1 MKIGNNVVFLHPKL
15 KLTNMVYKFTILS
28 DEVDNFVRVIT
39 IDSEATFFDLHDA
52 ILESVNYEKNQMTTF
67 FMCSDSWE
75 KGQEVTLVE
84 MESSSEYDNL
94 VMEDTK
100 LEELLVDEHQKL
112 LYVFD
117 MMSDRVF
124 FMELTDI
131 IPRKNLEKA
140 VCVSSEGDAPTQ
152 ILADDGLT
160 VVPKASLDENFYGDE
175 DFELDELDE
184 EGFGEMNFDDSSLF
198 SEDPKF

>member
-1 MKIGNNVVFLHPKL
+1 
-15 KLTNMVYKFTILS
+15 MVYKFTILS

-39 IDSEATFFDLHDA
+39 IDPEATFFDLHNA
-52 ILESVNYEKNQMTTF
+52 ILDSVNYEKNQMTSF
-67 FMCSDSWE
+67 FMCSDNWE
-75 KGQEVTLVE
+75 KEQEVTLVE

-100 LEELLVDEHQKL
+100 LEDLLTEENQKL

-124 FMELTDI
+124 FMEMTDM
-131 IPRKNLEKA
+131 IPRKNLDKA
-140 VCVSSEGDAPTQ
+140 VCISSEGEAPIQ
-152 ILADDGLT
+152 IMADEGIA
-160 VVPKASLDENFYGDE
+160 VAPKANLDENFYGDE
-175 DFELDELDE
+175 DYELDELDE
-184 EGFGEMNFDDSSLF
+184 EGFGEMNFDDSTLF

>member
-1 MKIGNNVVFLHPKL
+1 
-15 KLTNMVYKFTILS
+15 MVYKFTLLS

-39 IDSEATFFDLHDA
+39 IDSEAKFIDLHNA
-52 ILESVNYEKNQMTTF
+52 ILDSVNFEKNQMTTF
-67 FMCSDSWE
+67 FICSDNWE

-94 VMEDTK
+94 VMDETR
-100 LEELLVDEHQKL
+100 LEELLSDENQKL

-117 MMSDRVF
+117 MMADRVF
-124 FMELTDI
+124 FIELTEI
-131 IPRKNLEKA
+131 IPMKDQQKPACIL
-140 VCVSSEGDAPTQ
+140 SEGEPPVQ
-152 ILADDGLT
+152 IMDEENIIATNKVG
-160 VVPKASLDENFYGDE
+160 LDENFYGDE

-198 SEDPKF
+198 SEDPKL

>member
-1 MKIGNNVVFLHPKL
+1 MI
-15 KLTNMVYKFTILS
+15 YKFTLLS
-28 DEVDNFVRVIT
+28 DEVDNFVRVIN
-39 IDSEATFFDLHDA
+39 IDSEAKFIDLHNA
-52 ILESVNYEKNQMTTF
+52 ILKYVNFEDNQMTSF
-67 FMCSDSWE
+67 FICSDDWE

-94 VMEDTK
+94 VMDSTK
-100 LEELLVDEHQKL
+100 LEELLSEENQKL

-124 FMELTDI
+124 FIELTEI
-131 IPRKNLEKA
+131 IPLKYLEKA
-140 VCVSSEGDAPTQ
+140 ECISSEGVAPIQ
-152 ILADDGLT
+152 IRSEEEIIST
-160 VVPKASLDENFYGDE
+160 PKASLDESFYGDE
-175 DFELDELDE
+175 EFELDELDE